1 MVIGLSSHIV
11 SMYIYICISN
21 VILIRLALS
30 HPYPMVG
37 KMTSILMWTCSWFT
51 SGKALRKHWVG
62 DLTWPM
68 TITYQQLAVSD
79 NGLDHQL
86 RNFSHHGNW
95 WKHDDKQVVPY
106 FQTKI
111 PKASFFRAPL
121 QNNTCV
127 PRRSPFRRSHVVA
140 KWCWTYPFVTHRP
153 RGLPCWRTW

>member
-1 MVIGLSSHIV
+1 
-11 SMYIYICISN
+11 
-21 VILIRLALS
+21 
-30 HPYPMVG
+30 MVG
-37 KMTSILMWTCSWFT
+37 KMPRILMWTCSWFT

-95 WKHDDKQVVPY
+95 WKHDDKHQNVVPY

-111 PKASFFRAPL
+111 PKAFFFRAPL

-140 KWCWTYPFVTHRP
+140 SWCWTDPVVCLVGEHDK
-153 RGLPCWRTW
+153 RGCREYCIYNIFFGLGFRVFRV